1 MKNLEAIIKFQS
13 YYMKKLT
20 TWLFRYEFKSQKILH
35 SKIWYLEEDKGNKIS
50 YQSDSIAV
58 KLFLKIHERPK

>member
-1 MKNLEAIIKFQS
+1 
-13 YYMKKLT
+13 MKKLT

-35 SKIWYLEEDKGNKIS
+35 SKIWYLEEDRDNKIS
-50 YQSDSIAV
+50 YQSDRIAV